1 MDIINEAL
9 NFGSLRNMEIDFKKL
24 KPIDKDKLMSYKFY
38 ELRFYENIIAIIK
51 SFNGIH
57 TDLFNFIRIS
67 INSLNVRYG
76 DDKIVQNLLNID
88 VFCLCIVRFLIIKY
102 PGCREIYDI
111 FTVEVEKLIRH
122 NIIIL
127 DGEDK
132 KVIKRGN
139 QEYSFD
145 RLGYLVHS
153 DNIFFSQKTDHYLSE
168 MNSEWLYELIE
179 RLRFIET
186 NTTHYKKYLFEK
198 LFTLSGQILDST
210 NLVQKKHYRLLNKEF
225 PFFTKIPDLL
235 EGINLDKLSEFDQ
248 KLAWYLSFVD
258 GKFFMFL
265 MGKNILYGIP
275 NLKIRKKILKD
286 FIKDTEKYIDT
297 LCDKNKKFIEEI
309 CETSINN
316 RVENDIYYDIVGY
329 EIHTFPQWCILPYY
343 NENITTLFSSC
354 DVANLVETHKNPY
367 TNQALCLSFLSN
379 AKFLNERLQA
389 LEYDFMIAHGLN
401 IKLRENIK
409 GNFKTFVDT
418 VDTSTVKDIS
428 VDPLSAIMLS
438 LWGALQ

>member
-1 MDIINEAL
+1 
-9 NFGSLRNMEIDFKKL
+9 
-24 KPIDKDKLMSYKFY
+24 
-38 ELRFYENIIAIIK
+38 
-51 SFNGIH
+51 
-57 TDLFNFIRIS
+57 
-67 INSLNVRYG
+67 
-76 DDKIVQNLLNID
+76 
-88 VFCLCIVRFLIIKY
+88 
-102 PGCREIYDI
+102 
-111 FTVEVEKLIRH
+111 
-122 NIIIL
+122 
-127 DGEDK
+127 
-132 KVIKRGN
+132 
-139 QEYSFD
+139 
-145 RLGYLVHS
+145 
-153 DNIFFSQKTDHYLSE
+153 

-316 RVENDIYYDIVGY
+316 RVI
-329 EIHTFPQWCILPYY
+329 
-343 NENITTLFSSC
+343 
-354 DVANLVETHKNPY
+354 
-367 TNQALCLSFLSN
+367 
-379 AKFLNERLQA
+379 
-389 LEYDFMIAHGLN
+389 
-401 IKLRENIK
+401 
-409 GNFKTFVDT
+409 
-418 VDTSTVKDIS
+418 
-428 VDPLSAIMLS
+428 
-438 LWGALQ
+438 